1 MKPQA
6 KNLLIGLAIGFTLVG
21 LGFFAFRKK
30 KSSTKVNSILFMGD
44 SNTFANF
51 SYVDQLKKIF
61 PNLIIKK
68 IAKNGAT
75 TQWMSE
81 QLRDE
86 LKKYKYDVVAIL
98 GGSNDIYGSGKIDGA
113 KKNLDEMY
121 NFAHTVGSKVI
132 AITPPNKDFYENRT
146 DEKQTLLSDL
156 VDWIMSNKKADYKI
170 DFHKITNDKSFFSKA
185 DGYLHPQSNAHKLL
199 ADETKEQLN
208 LA

>member
-1 MKPQA
+1 MKQQT
-6 KNLLIGLAIGFTLVG
+6 KNLLVG
-21 LGFFAFRKK
+21 LTFGFALLGVSFFLYNRKK
-30 KSSTKVNSILFMGD
+30 SNQIKSILFLGD
-44 SNTFANF
+44 GNNLADF
-51 SYVDQLKKIF
+51 SYVNKLEKLF
-61 PNLIIKK
+61 PNIFVKK
-68 IAKNGAT
+68 IAKEDAT
-75 TQWMSE
+75 TEWMSE

-98 GGSNDIYGSGKIDGA
+98 GGSNDVYDLGKIDRA

-121 NFAHTVGSKVI
+121 NFAHTLGSKVI
-132 AITPPNKDFYENRT
+132 AITPPNKDFYEKRT

-199 ADETKEQLN
+199 ADETKDQLN

>member
-1 MKPQA
+1 MKPQV
-6 KNLLIGLAIGFTLVG
+6 KNLLLGLAIGFSLFGVG
-21 LGFFAFRKK
+21 LFILNRKK
-30 KSSTKVNSILFMGD
+30 STKKINSILFIGD

-51 SYVDQLKKIF
+51 SYADQLKKIF
-61 PNLIIKK
+61 PNLLIKK
-68 IAKNGAT
+68 IAKNGAN

-86 LKKYKYDVVAIL
+86 LKKYKHDVVAIL

-121 NFAHTVGSKVI
+121 SFAHTVGSKVI
-132 AITPPNKDFYENRT
+132 AITPPNKDFYENKT
-146 DEKQTLLSDL
+146 DAKQNLLSEL